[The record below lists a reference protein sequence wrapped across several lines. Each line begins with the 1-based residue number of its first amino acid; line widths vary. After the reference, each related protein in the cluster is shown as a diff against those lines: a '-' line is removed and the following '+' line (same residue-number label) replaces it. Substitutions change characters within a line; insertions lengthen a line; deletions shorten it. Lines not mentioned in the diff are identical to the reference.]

1 MPALSQNG
9 LDRQWVVLDDGQV
22 IAAYAAIANPAAP
35 WVVFSNSL
43 VTDRTIWDAQAEAL
57 SRRWNVLRYDQR
69 GHGNS
74 ALPREPVNFRRL
86 GADVVALLDHFE
98 IERAA
103 FVGLSMGVPTGLS
116 SVSLAPTRFSGLMLA
131 DGQAKTAPGGGQQWR
146 DRITFVRERGL
157 PEFARSTAAR
167 WLADSDSFRLA
178 RLEAMIAAAPVEGFV
193 ACAEALA
200 DFDVT
205 GGLEA
210 IGCPVLLVAG
220 EMDGKLPETM
230 RVIADRI
237 PNARFKTIPDAGHV
251 PCYERPEAFNAAML
265 AFLESLN

>member
-1 MPALSQNG
+1 MPALSQI
-9 LDRQWVVLDDGQV
+9 DTPWKPVSLDDGQV
-22 IAAYAAIANPAAP
+22 IAAYPAVVSSAAP

-43 VTDRTIWDAQAEAL
+43 ATDRTIWDAQAEAL
-57 SRRWNVLRYDQR
+57 SGRWNVLRYDQR
-69 GHGNS
+69 GHGS
-74 ALPREPVNFRRL
+74 STLPQEPVNFRQL
-86 GADVVALLDHFE
+86 GADVVALLDHFG
-98 IERAA
+98 IDRAA

-116 SVSLAPTRFSGLMLA
+116 SVSLAPTRFSGLVLA

-157 PEFARSTAAR
+157 AEFARSTAAR
-167 WLADSDSFRLA
+167 WLADADSFRLA
-178 RLEAMIAAAPVEGFV
+178 RLEAMIAAAPIEGFV

-200 DFDVT
+200 DFDVSST
-205 GGLEA
+205 LED
-210 IGCPVLLVAG
+210 IRCPVLLVAG

-265 AFLESLN
+265 SFLESLN